1 MPDRVFLTGSSGFV
15 GSAVLSEL
23 LARGFLVNALSH
35 RMPPAKS
42 DDRLQIV
49 PGDILQPQSLD
60 QGMRGCAA
68 VIHLVGIIREKPRQN
83 ITFETIHDQGARNLV
98 QSALRSGIRRFVHMS
113 ALGTRPNALS
123 RYHLSKYAA
132 EQTLRHSGLDW
143 TIFRP
148 SLIHGPGG
156 EMMRME
162 AMWARKQAPPPLFFS
177 PFMPYFAGKNTGRIQ
192 PVLVTDVARAFVDAL
207 HKPSTI
213 GQVYELG
220 GPDQFTWPQFHR
232 ICANLIVGKK
242 RLTVGIPISVANLL
256 CAAGIAGLLGFNRD
270 QVIMSQEDNTCDLT
284 TFTRD
289 FGWQPSAF
297 EPALRSYA
305 HQL

>member
-23 LARGFLVNALSH
+23 LARGYLVNALSH
-35 RMPPAKS
+35 RTPPARS
-42 DDRLQIV
+42 DNRLQIV
-49 PGDILQPQSLD
+49 PGDLLQPQSLD

-83 ITFETIHDQGARNLV
+83 ITFERIHAQGARNLV

-220 GPDQFTWPQFHR
+220 GPDQLTWPQFHR

-242 RLTVGIPISVANLL
+242 RLTVGIPIPVANLL

-270 QVIMSQEDNTCDLT
+270 QVIMSQENNTCDLT
-284 TFTRD
+284 AFTRD